1 MALTIG
7 YARMTMGSL
16 FEKGLLFGLYLA
28 TFVHALRWL
37 IFNDEGWKMRKLN
50 PIMLIATFLVLAS
63 TLVSFVGDMVMTFLA
78 LHIADTRFSHTG
90 VSLMFCVLGRGTIFI
105 VIDAVLIYRCWVI
118 LFKKWY
124 IICLPVALWITC
136 LINCVIANYCY
147 WRAVFLNIQK
157 PFPKF
162 CNQPAMALIFFSTNV
177 AIGVYTTSAII
188 YQILVSTKY
197 SKDKRRLYNICRILT
212 ESGILYTI
220 SGTIYLI
227 TVMKVANLRS
237 VDTTLVA
244 YSVAQSLTLPL
255 VLYLPGIAFNLIT
268 IRTGQQRASSVDP
281 WTPSLDTTSNTSELP
296 NYSSPAVIHK
306 EVYVEHAR
314 TDAEEIL
321 DIGKMDIDKTD
332 SEKTDVGRTDSEK
345 TDVGR
350 TDSERTD
357 VENRDPGEIDVEQQ

>member
-28 TFVHALRWL
+28 TLVHALRWL
-37 IFNDEGWKMRKLN
+37 IFEDEGWKMRKLN
-50 PIMLIATFLVLAS
+50 LVLIIATLLVLAS

-90 VSLMFCVLGRGTIFI
+90 VALMFCVLGRGTVFI
-105 VIDAVLIYRCWVI
+105 VIDAVLIYRSWVI

-124 IICLPVALWITC
+124 IICLPVALWMTC

-147 WRAVFLNIQK
+147 WRAVFLNVQE
-157 PFPKF
+157 PFPRF
-162 CNQPAMALIFFSTNV
+162 CNQPAMAIIFFATNV

-188 YQILVSTKY
+188 YQILASTKY

-244 YSVAQSLTLPL
+244 YSVAESLTLPL

-268 IRTGQQRASSVDP
+268 IRTGQQRASFLVTHYTVP
-281 WTPSLDTTSNTSELP
+281 YTF
-296 NYSSPAVIHK
+296 
-306 EVYVEHAR
+306 
-314 TDAEEIL
+314 
-321 DIGKMDIDKTD
+321 DK
-332 SEKTDVGRTDSEK
+332 R
-345 TDVGR
+345 
-350 TDSERTD
+350 
-357 VENRDPGEIDVEQQ
+357 